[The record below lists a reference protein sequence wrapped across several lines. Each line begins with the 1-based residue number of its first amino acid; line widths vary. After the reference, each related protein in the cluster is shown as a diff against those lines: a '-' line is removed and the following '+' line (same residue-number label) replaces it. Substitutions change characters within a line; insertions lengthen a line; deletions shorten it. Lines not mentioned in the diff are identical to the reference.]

1 MLRADDLALLHAHPM
16 ESDEE
21 GLCGEAPSSAGPA
34 YKPSCSSQLQPLAPP
49 CWSFFLS
56 RRSTQCCHGEHRR
69 RQRVPTVLRGYES
82 LTTYDGSVEQIA
94 IGPPTTRSGSLR
106 RGLLLEYFTLT
117 WNLIEAVVGM
127 AAGIAAGSVALVGF
141 ALDSLVESSSAGIL
155 IWRLRAEDRGGRSTE
170 DVERRAIRLV
180 AVAFFA
186 LAAYVG
192 IRSLLDLLAR
202 SRPEASPV
210 GVGLAIVSLIV
221 MPLLAWRKN
230 RVARAL
236 DSRALQADSTQTSVC
251 TYLSAFLLIGL
262 VTNALFGWW
271 WADPAAGLG
280 IAAFVAKEGRELWTA
295 EDLCCR

>member
-1 MLRADDLALLHAHPM
+1 V
-16 ESDEE
+16 
-21 GLCGEAPSSAGPA
+21 CSSAI
-34 YKPSCSSQLQPLAPP
+34 
-49 CWSFFLS
+49 
-56 RRSTQCCHGEHRR
+56 
-69 RQRVPTVLRGYES
+69 
-82 LTTYDGSVEQIA
+82 YDGRVEQIA
-94 IGPPTTRSGSLR
+94 IGPPTTRSRSLH

-127 AAGIAAGSVALVGF
+127 AAGVIAGSVALVGF

-155 IWRLRAEDRGGRSTE
+155 IWRLRSEDRGGRAAE
-170 DVERRAIRLV
+170 DVERKAVRLV

-192 IRSLLDLLAR
+192 IRSLIDLLAR
-202 SRPEASPV
+202 STPEESAV
-210 GVGLAIVSLIV
+210 GIGLAIVSLIV

-230 RVARAL
+230 RIAREL
-236 DSRALQADSTQTSVC
+236 DSRALQADSTQTSIC

-271 WADPAAGLG
+271 WADPVAGLG
-280 IAAFVAKEGRELWTA
+280 IAAFAAREGRELWTA